1 MALLSE
7 EIIMTISGKNL
18 VAGEWTG
25 EVEGGFTAFN
35 AQSGEALA
43 QTYADATEAEVNEAI
58 TAANEAFKTFGTLE
72 PAKRAQFLRTIGEQI
87 VALGDELV
95 EIATTETGLPA
106 MRIQGERGRTV
117 GQLNLFADLLE
128 SGEYDGVIDLADPA
142 REPLPKPDTRL
153 GYIPLGVVGVFA
165 ASNFPLA
172 FSTAGGDTAS
182 ALAAGCPVVMKAHA
196 AHPGTAELVAQAI
209 LKAIEICELPK
220 GVFSLLQGKNY
231 AIASQIVTHPLVK
244 AVGFTGSE
252 RVGLILQ
259 QQINERPEPIPFY
272 GELGSLNPQMIMAN
286 KVAQDGPALAE
297 GLVASLMMGQGQFCT
312 SPGLWV
318 VVEDDNYAAF
328 EAAAAKAIS
337 AQPAG
342 VMLTPKMAQGYI
354 DTVEEWKKSGATLVA
369 EGQEAEVAHH
379 TRANLFSTDLET
391 FKTTELLREEVFGS
405 TALIVRC
412 KDAAEQQEFIS
423 YIKGQLTGAIHAVDA
438 DLDATREVAQLLVH
452 KVGRLIY
459 NQMPTGVEVCASMNH
474 GGPFPAS
481 TDLRTTSVGSKAIT
495 RFQRPI
501 CYQNMPAELLP
512 ALLK

>member
-1 MALLSE
+1 
-7 EIIMTISGKNL
+7 MTISGKNL

-25 EVEGGFTAFN
+25 KVEGGFTAFD
-35 AQSGEALA
+35 AKSGDALA
-43 QTYADATEAEVNEAI
+43 QTYADATEAEINEAV
-58 TAANEAFKTFGTLE
+58 TAANEAFQTFGTLAA
-72 PAKRAQFLRTIGEQI
+72 AKRAQFLRTIGEQI

-95 EIATTETGLPA
+95 DVATTETGLPA

-117 GQLNLFADLLE
+117 GQLNLFADLLDK
-128 SGEYDGVIDLADPA
+128 GEYEPVIDLADSERQPM
-142 REPLPKPDTRL
+142 PKPDTRL
-153 GYIPLGVVGVFA
+153 GYLPLGVVGVFA

-182 ALAAGCPVVMKAHA
+182 ALASGCPVVMKAHA

-220 GVFSLLQGKNY
+220 GVFSLLQGKSY

-259 QQINERPEPIPFY
+259 QQINERAEPIPFY

-286 KVAQDGPALAE
+286 KVAQDGEALAQ

-312 SPGLWV
+312 SPGVWAI
-318 VVEDDNYAAF
+318 VEDDNYATF

-337 AQPAG
+337 EQPAG
-342 VMLTPKMAQGYI
+342 VMLTPKMAEGYTA
-354 DTVEEWKKSGATLVA
+354 TVEEWKKSGATLVS
-369 EGQEAEVAHH
+369 EGQVADIAHH
-379 TRANLFSTDLET
+379 ASAYLFSVDLAT
-391 FKTTELLREEVFGS
+391 FKNNELLREEVFGS

-412 KDAAEQQEFIS
+412 KDSAEQQEFIS
-423 YIKGQLTGAIHAVDA
+423 YLKGQLTGAIHAVDA
-438 DLDATREVAQLLVH
+438 DLEATRQIAQLLVH

-481 TDLRTTSVGSKAIT
+481 TNIRSTSVGSEAIK

-501 CYQNMPAELLP
+501 CYQNMPTELLP